1 MCRRSVAIQWTSP
14 KRVGYGCRQSGDV
27 RGWGTLASGN
37 QGRNANGRDGAA
49 GLGGEALERADRLI
63 LLELQRDGAIS
74 NAALGER
81 VAVSESAAARHRHRL
96 EREGYV
102 KRYAAVVDVER
113 LGFGQAALVEVGL
126 VSQNEEALAT
136 FERRVE
142 DVPEVLAV
150 YGVAG
155 PLDYLVHIVAR
166 DAHDLERIQHRLTAL
181 PGVEHVHTHVVL
193 KNVLNRE
200 VIEPP

>member
-1 MCRRSVAIQWTSP
+1 M
-14 KRVGYGCRQSGDV
+14 
-27 RGWGTLASGN
+27 ASGN
-37 QGRNANGRDGAA
+37 HGRDAHERHGAA
-49 GLGGEALERADRLI
+49 AGFGGEALERADRLI
-63 LLELQRDGAIS
+63 LRELQRDGAIS

-113 LGFGQAALVEVGL
+113 LGFGQAALVEISL
-126 VSQNEEALAT
+126 AAQNEDALAT
-136 FERRVE
+136 FERSVE

-150 YGVAG
+150 YGLAG

-181 PGVEHVHTHVVL
+181 PGVEHLHTHVVL

-200 VIEPP
+200 VVEPA